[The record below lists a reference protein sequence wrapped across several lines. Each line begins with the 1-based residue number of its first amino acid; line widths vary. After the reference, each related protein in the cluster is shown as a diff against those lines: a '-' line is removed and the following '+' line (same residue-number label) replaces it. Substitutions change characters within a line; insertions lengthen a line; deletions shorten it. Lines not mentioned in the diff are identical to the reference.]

1 MPGNSIMTE
10 ATLRS
15 MLRSIVRP
23 QRSTR
28 AKVQAHLDELTK
40 PRGSLGRLE
49 QLAVRLALI
58 YGDPPPPLRRRA
70 VFVFAADHGV
80 AAQGVSAYPSAV
92 TAQMC
97 NVLAGERAGINV
109 IARCVQAQVHT
120 IDVGVDGSANS
131 SAVRQRVVRKGTRD
145 LSLCAALE
153 RAEVLQAIAVGYE
166 ETRLQL
172 DNLDLIGLG
181 EVGIGNTTSA
191 AALTAALTGAA
202 TAAVVGRGTG
212 IDNAALQRK
221 CSIVE
226 TALQRIDRDDP
237 PDVLRVLAEFGGL
250 EIAALVG
257 AIVAAAQAGKA
268 VVLDGFIATSAALA
282 AVRLHAP
289 IRHYLFAG
297 HRSPEPGHAVQ
308 LRFLRLTP
316 ILRLRMRLGEGTG
329 AALAFP
335 ILDAAGSLLREMATF
350 ADAAV
355 ARSHA
360 EV

>member
-1 MPGNSIMTE
+1 M
-10 ATLRS
+10 
-15 MLRSIVRP
+15 
-23 QRSTR
+23 
-28 AKVQAHLDELTK
+28 
-40 PRGSLGRLE
+40 
-49 QLAVRLALI
+49 RLARI
-58 YGDPPPPLRRRA
+58 YGDPPPALRRRA

-80 AAQGVSAYPSAV
+80 AAQGVSAYPSTV
-92 TAQMC
+92 SAQMC
-97 NVLAGERAGINV
+97 NVLASERAGINV
-109 IARCVQAQVHT
+109 IARCVQAQVHA
-120 IDVGVDGSANS
+120 IDVGVNGSADR
-131 SAVRQRVVRKGTRD
+131 SALRQRVVRKGTRD
-145 LSLCAALE
+145 LSMCAALE
-153 RAEVLQAIAVGYE
+153 PTEVLQAIEIGYE
-166 ETRLQL
+166 ETQRHL
-172 DNLDLIGLG
+172 DDLDIIGLG

-191 AALTAALTGAA
+191 AAVTAALTGAA
-202 TAAVVGRGTG
+202 AVTVVGRGTG
-212 IDNAALQRK
+212 INDAALQRK
-221 CSIVE
+221 CGIVE
-226 TALQRIDRDDP
+226 TALKRIDRGDS

-257 AIVAAAQAGKA
+257 AMIAAAQAAKA
-268 VVLDGFIATSAALA
+268 VVLDGFSATSAALA

-350 ADAAV
+350 TDAAV